1 MLLIY
6 NLRVSST
13 FSASMKGV
21 ENQHASSN
29 ICAFF
34 LQKKEHLRVPWPFH
48 YINSTCSRITF
59 YSSFFSIYTNFYSWT
74 LGWEIG
80 LHGNV
85 DFRFFFLFFRT
96 VKNSWKVIPRSFLPH
111 NLVAIPDEKCDH
123 HFTPKNYENLLSPS
137 FNWVTVWNFRNFLLT
152 YLIFREIILAN
163 LEYQNR
169 PFHYFRATVL
179 LELITHEV
187 WLAEKIL
194 NFHTVKVQL

>member
-6 NLRVSST
+6 NLRVSSA

-34 LQKKEHLRVPWPFH
+34 LQKKEHLHVPWPFH

-74 LGWEIG
+74 LRWKIG

-85 DFRFFFLFFRT
+85 DFRFFFFSNRKEFMKSHSE
-96 VKNSWKVIPRSFLPH
+96 VF
-111 NLVAIPDEKCDH
+111 
-123 HFTPKNYENLLSPS
+123 SP
-137 FNWVTVWNFRNFLLT
+137 
-152 YLIFREIILAN
+152 IILLQSLMKN
-163 LEYQNR
+163 VIIISRERITRIY
-169 PFHYFRATVL
+169 FHLHLTKSQCGISGIFCL
-179 LELITHEV
+179 S
-187 WLAEKIL
+187 
-194 NFHTVKVQL
+194 NFPWNQF